1 MVPDG
6 GRIRSGES
14 FALSSSQDEENHEFL
29 LPVAK
34 QTCPSLPAAARSHEA
49 GMHGD
54 LHVIQTVLGKW
65 GQNKISHFCLKHV
78 DLFELHSYFQS
89 ILILS

>member
-14 FALSSSQDEENHEFL
+14 FALSSSPHDEENHEF

-34 QTCPSLPAAARSHEA
+34 QTCPSLPAAAGSHDA
-49 GMHGD
+49 GLHED
-54 LHVIQTVLGKW
+54 LHVIQTVLGKC
-65 GQNKISHFCLKHV
+65 GQNKPL
-78 DLFELHSYFQS
+78 
-89 ILILS
+89 